1 MHFCRIST
9 LENSIG
15 QNNVNYCSRIDY
27 GAHPKTDDFI
37 IDTNMIECGIKL
49 AFTWFDPIQWAH
61 ILLLLFE
68 DFTVIR
74 SNDGMKYWINWCL
87 DSMQC
92 ISLCDY
98 WLISFNGYD
107 DQFHSTHMY
116 FGCWQNNQS
125 IPLNWNELSN
135 IVCRCAYSLF
145 HQCSKWNQPTNEPNR
160 TEPHRTKST
169 NIMWKHC
176 IVRAINNQIWVDF
189 MKLVW
194 ILLIHWF

>member
-1 MHFCRIST
+1 MHFCWIST

-15 QNNVNYCSRIDY
+15 QNNVNCCSLIDY
-27 GAHPKTDDFI
+27 WAHPKTDDFI

-92 ISLCDY
+92 ISLCDH

-125 IPLNWNELSN
+125 IPLNCL
-135 IVCRCAYSLF
+135 ILCAGVRI
-145 HQCSKWNQPTNEPNR
+145 HCSINAPSGINQRTEPNR
-160 TEPHRTKST
+160 TAPHQINKY
-169 NIMWKHC
+169 NVKALHC
-176 IVRAINNQIWVDF
+176 
-189 MKLVW
+189 
-194 ILLIHWF
+194 